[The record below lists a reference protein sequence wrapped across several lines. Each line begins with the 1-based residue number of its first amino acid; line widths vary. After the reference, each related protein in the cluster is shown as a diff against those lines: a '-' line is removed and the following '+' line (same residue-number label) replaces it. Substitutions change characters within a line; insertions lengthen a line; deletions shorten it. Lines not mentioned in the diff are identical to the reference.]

1 MNKEFYLST
10 GIIALI
16 YASIAGLQYY
26 SLTGSD
32 CSLVESSPSV
42 EDS

>member
-1 MNKEFYLST
+1 MNKEFYLTT

-26 SLTGSD
+26 SLTGERLISA
-32 CSLVESSPSV
+32 E
-42 EDS
+42 EA